1 MRIPLHVSARTFAWL
16 GGGLFLF
23 VGLGFLHGGIED
35 AAKERAY
42 RQRGQAVQALVVGKS
57 IRRASRN
64 GNSSTKYEIAYRF
77 TTPDGQPRNGVKVV
91 SVDDWERLEPGNP
104 LVIVYLPDEPQAS
117 RAADQG
123 GMGSALLMGA
133 LGGVL
138 ALLGGGLL
146 TWSAVR
152 LWRERRLLRSGAP
165 TQGTI
170 LAIEPGSLA
179 VNRVRQWN
187 VRYSYR
193 DHLGQTREG
202 SSGPLPPDHAHALDV
217 GDAVEV
223 RFDAERPEQSIWV
236 PAHRDQRVDGS
247 ERGFSNGKG
256 LRNTAVVVAVLMI
269 ALVIG
274 EGVPPLK
281 ALDRFAVEHEF
292 WLTATTVGVTL
303 VGFLLFMGG
312 ILYRIFASTAEPI
325 THAQME
331 DLSRNVN
338 IDAEPAAARVS
349 AYRFRGPSTG
359 ASFSEQFTL
368 KEAREAWRQRAWRTS
383 RRWRANFVVTGGAL
397 LFTVGLFGIFVAG
410 APVGIKLLFV
420 AVVLYGAVR
429 LVAALAR
436 T

>member
-1 MRIPLHVSARTFAWL
+1 MRIPLQVSVRTFAWL

-23 VGLGFLHGGIED
+23 VGLGFLYGGIED

-42 RQRGQAVQALVVGKS
+42 RQRGQAVQALVVAKS
-57 IRRASRN
+57 IRRASRD
-64 GNSSTKYEIAYRF
+64 GNSGTKYEIAYRF
-77 TTPDGQPRNGVKVV
+77 TTADGQAHDGVEVV
-91 SVDDWERLEPGNP
+91 SVDDWERLEPGKP
-104 LVIVYLPDEPQAS
+104 LMITYLPDEPQAR
-117 RAADQG
+117 RAAEKG
-123 GMGSALLMGA
+123 GMRSALVMGG

-170 LAIEPGSLA
+170 LAIEPSSLA

-193 DHLGQTREG
+193 DHSGQTHEG
-202 SSGPLPPDHAHALDV
+202 SSGPVPPDHAHALNV
-217 GDAVEV
+217 GDEVKV

-236 PAHRDQRVDGS
+236 PASRDQGVDES
-247 ERGFSNGKG
+247 ERQFSYGKG
-256 LRNTAVVVAVLMI
+256 LRNTAVVFAVLAI

-274 EGVPPLK
+274 ESVPPLK
-281 ALDRFAVEHEF
+281 ALDRFAAEHEF
-292 WLTATTVGVTL
+292 WLTATTVGVAF

-325 THAQME
+325 THTQME

-338 IDAEPAAARVS
+338 VDAEPAAARVS

-359 ASFSEQFTL
+359 AAFADQFTL
-368 KEAREAWRQRAWRTS
+368 REARAAWRQRAWRKS
-383 RRWRANFVVTGGAL
+383 PRWRANLVVAAGAL
-397 LFTVGLFGIFVAG
+397 LFTVGLFGFFVVG
-410 APVGIKLLFV
+410 APAGIKLLFV
-420 AVVLYGAVR
+420 AVLLYGAVR
-429 LVAALAR
+429 LVAALRRA
-436 T
+436 